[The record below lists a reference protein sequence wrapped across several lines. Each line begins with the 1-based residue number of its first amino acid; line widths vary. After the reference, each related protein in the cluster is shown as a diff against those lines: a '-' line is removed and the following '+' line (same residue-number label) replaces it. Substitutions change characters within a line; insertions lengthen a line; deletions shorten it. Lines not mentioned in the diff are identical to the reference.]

1 MKKLWNDLL
10 NEPVLSFTV
19 ISTGMVAA
27 NGVVE
32 SVALNVATVMAVAI
46 GGVITRH
53 YVTPTR
59 KL

>member
-1 MKKLWNDLL
+1 MRKLWNDLL
-10 NEPVLSFTV
+10 NEPVLSFT
-19 ISTGMVAA
+19 ILSTGMVAA
-27 NGVVE
+27 NGVVD
-32 SVALNVATVMAVAI
+32 SAVLNVATVMAVAI